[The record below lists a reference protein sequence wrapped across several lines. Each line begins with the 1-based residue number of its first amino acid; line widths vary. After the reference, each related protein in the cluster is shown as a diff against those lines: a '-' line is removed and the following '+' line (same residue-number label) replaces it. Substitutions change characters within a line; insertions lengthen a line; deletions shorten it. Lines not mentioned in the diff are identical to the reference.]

1 MFEKISTVAL
11 MLLFSLAFAAPSYS
25 AVEEDPKSVKC
36 AKGQVW
42 SERSNKCVKKTSEN
56 VPDKAITAQAWLW
69 AYAGDYEYAIELFSE
84 VAAKG
89 DPSALNGMGYSHRKI
104 GKTGE
109 AIGYYEQA
117 LAIDPNYLL
126 ARNYLAKG
134 YLAVGQ
140 MEPALRQLTEIGKRC
155 KAPCKLYHD
164 LKSVIIVADNGKPI
178 SY

>member
-1 MFEKISTVAL
+1 MNTKISTVVIGF
-11 MLLFSLAFAAPSYS
+11 LFSLGLPAQSFAA
-25 AVEEDPKSVKC
+25 ADEEPKTVKC

-42 SERSNKCVKKTSEN
+42 SEKSNKCVKKTSEV
-56 VPDKAITAQAWLW
+56 VPDKAITDQAWLW
-69 AYAGDYEYAIELFSE
+69 AYAGDYEYAIELFRE

-89 DPSALNGMGYSHRKI
+89 DPAALNGMGYSHRKL
-104 GKTGE
+104 GKTQA

-155 KAPCKLYHD
+155 AAPCKLYHD
-164 LKSVIIVADNGKPI
+164 LKSVIIVADRGKPI
-178 SY
+178 AY